1 MNPVARFLRKRW
13 FIHLLLCTPVF
24 YVFVPV
30 LQNDTEYFAD
40 PAKYLLEYFGLA
52 STYLFVALSMIT
64 PLRKIFTKFA
74 IAKSIAIHRRQIGVS
89 VFLYALL
96 HFLIYFAYT
105 GSWSEFVK
113 DWDKLFILS
122 GIVGFALLLL
132 LAATSN
138 NWSVRKL
145 GGRNWK
151 RIHRLAYLIM
161 LLLIYHQA
169 TQEKTGYRETA
180 KVFAPL
186 ILLQTVRIAIY
197 GKHALKNRAKPD
209 STDSPS

>member
-13 FIHLLLCTPVF
+13 FIHLLLCTPLF
-24 YVFVPV
+24 YVFVPA
-30 LQNDTEYFAD
+30 LQNDTKYFAD
-40 PAKYLLEYFGLA
+40 PAKYLLDYFGLT

-64 PLRKIFTKFA
+64 PLRKIFPKFA

-89 VFLYALL
+89 VFIYALL
-96 HFLIYFAYT
+96 HLLMYFAYT

-122 GIVGFALLLL
+122 GIVGFTLLLA

-197 GKHALKNRAKPD
+197 GKYALKNRAKHD
-209 STDSPS
+209 STGSL

>member
-1 MNPVARFLRKRW
+1 
-13 FIHLLLCTPVF
+13 
-24 YVFVPV
+24 
-30 LQNDTEYFAD
+30 
-40 PAKYLLEYFGLA
+40 
-52 STYLFVALSMIT
+52 MIT
-64 PLRKIFTKFA
+64 PLRKIFPKFA

-89 VFLYALL
+89 VFIYALL
-96 HFLIYFAYT
+96 HLLMYFAYT

-122 GIVGFALLLL
+122 GIVGFTLLLG

-197 GKHALKNRAKPD
+197 GKYALKNRAKHD
-209 STDSPS
+209 STGSL

>member
-1 MNPVARFLRKRW
+1 MDPVARFIRKRW
-13 FIHLLLCTPVF
+13 FLYLLLCTPIF
-24 YVFVPV
+24 YVFVPI
-30 LQNDTEYFAD
+30 LQSDTEYFAD
-40 PAKYLLEYFGLA
+40 PAKYLLEYIGLA
-52 STYLFVALSMIT
+52 ATYLFVAVSMIT
-64 PLRKIFTKFA
+64 PLRKIFPKST
-74 IAKSIAIHRRQIGVS
+74 IVKSIATHRRPIGVS
-89 VFLYALL
+89 VFIYALL

-105 GSWSEFVK
+105 GSWAGFVK

-122 GIVGFALLLL
+122 GILAFVLLLL
-132 LAATSN
+132 LALTSN
-138 NWSVRKL
+138 NWAVRKL

-186 ILLQTVRIAIY
+186 ILLQSVRIAIY
-197 GKHALKNRAKPD
+197 GKNALAKRSGAQSD
-209 STDSPS
+209 DRSS

>member
-1 MNPVARFLRKRW
+1 M
-13 FIHLLLCTPVF
+13 
-24 YVFVPV
+24 
-30 LQNDTEYFAD
+30 
-40 PAKYLLEYFGLA
+40 
-52 STYLFVALSMIT
+52 
-64 PLRKIFTKFA
+64 
-74 IAKSIAIHRRQIGVS
+74 
-89 VFLYALL
+89 
-96 HFLIYFAYT
+96 YFAYT

-113 DWDKLFILS
+113 DWEKLFILS
-122 GIVGFALLLL
+122 GIVGFTLLLL

-186 ILLQTVRIAIY
+186 ILLQTVRIAIC
-197 GKHALKNRAKPD
+197 GKHALKNRAKHD
-209 STDSPS
+209 STGGPS